1 MFLTQPALKFIVLT
15 AFLGFFLG
23 VFLAPVIRPLVRP
36 FFVEIVKLVMSAIDE
51 GKRATVQVKEEVDDV
66 LAQAQHDA
74 QKKAAQAA
82 PATVKPDATTSVAA
96 ELTPK

>member
-1 MFLTQPALKFIVLT
+1 VLT
-15 AFLGFFLG
+15 AFFSFFLG

-51 GKRATVQVKEEVDDV
+51 GRRATVQVKEELDDV

-74 QKKAAQAA
+74 KKKAAE
-82 PATVKPDATTSVAA
+82 TVPTPVKQDTTASGSADS
-96 ELTPK
+96 TSK